1 MTPFL
6 KYVAHDIYTR
16 AQGDLAHT
24 VIVFPGK
31 RAGLFFN
38 RFLLEESQG
47 KPLFAPTCLT
57 LDELFGQLTDLRP
70 DDPIRLV
77 CLLHHIFC
85 EATGRNESIDSFYA
99 WGQLL
104 LSDFDDIDKNLV
116 EARGL
121 FTNLNDYQ
129 ALASP
134 HEWLTDEQCEVLE
147 KFFDGFRRE
156 GGDSDLRA
164 NFTRIWEVM
173 EPIYNRFHEQLR
185 QEGHASSGM
194 LCRDA
199 IEQFDASRLKA
210 ERYAFVGFN
219 VLNTVEQCL
228 FDRLKETGKA
238 LFYWDYD
245 RYYLDDPVQE
255 AGLFIRHN
263 IKRYGNALEE
273 QDFPDGA
280 SPYDNL
286 RRLPIIDV
294 VQAGTDNAQ
303 ASYAHD
309 WLMENLTE
317 DATDTA
323 VVLCNE
329 ELVQPVLQALPECI
343 RKVNVTMGY
352 PMTLT
357 TLFHDLKER
366 VCTPTND
373 EPAEWLRKLSE
384 DIDAMA
390 LPLKQLENRLQ
401 EEEEALYRAHLAV
414 NNLRRLVDDGT
425 LTAGHDLLERLLLGI
440 FRTTSIPFHG
450 EPAQGLQVM
459 GVLETR
465 NLDFRHLLLLSVNEG
480 MLPRKA
486 SEVSFIPYTLRRAFG
501 LTTIERQTAVY
512 AYYFYRMIQRA
523 ERLTIVCNNGTNG
536 LTQQVPSRFIT
547 QLMVEHG
554 AVVRHHQLS
563 SDSISATG
571 SGPIV
576 VPQTDETRRKL
587 REHFATTLPDGSK
600 KEKVSLLS
608 PTALNEFLTCRLKF
622 YLHYV
627 EGIKWNN
634 EDTEDVTVG
643 QFGTIFHRSIELAY
657 KRLTANGKS
666 IRRCDAEHLLDNEL
680 ELRKLVDEAF
690 RDTYF
695 KVGTDEEVVYDGI
708 HIINREAILIYLK
721 RLLAIDAAHAPFEY
735 VAGEQYVGEDIE
747 VKNANPKDAGPSFHV
762 RMGGI
767 VDRMDSKDSI
777 TRIIDY
783 KTGGNEDS
791 VKQVADLFDS
801 NGKSRKGKV
810 FQAFYYAWLLTRQ
823 QDRRGQQP
831 TPLSPALLYTRR
843 TVSTD
848 YNPCIRLDKE
858 PIRDFR
864 QEVYTEFDE
873 AMQTLLQDIFFSDTP
888 YTQVP
893 DEQKCKYCE
902 FCPVCNRHPNSF

>member
-6 KYVAHDIYTR
+6 KYVAHDLYTR
-16 AQGDLAHT
+16 SQGDLSHT
-24 VIVFPGK
+24 VVVFPGK

-47 KPLFAPTCLT
+47 KPLFAPTCVT
-57 LDELFGQLTDLRP
+57 LDELFRQLTDLRS

-77 CLLHHIFC
+77 CLLHRIFC
-85 EATGRNESIDSFYA
+85 EATGRDETIDSFYA

-116 EARGL
+116 EAKGL

-129 ALASP
+129 ALSAP

-147 KFFDGFRRE
+147 KFFNGFHRE
-156 GGDSDLRA
+156 DSNSELRE

-185 QEGHASSGM
+185 SEGHASNGM

-199 IEQFDASRLKA
+199 VEHFDATRLTA

-219 VLNTVEQCL
+219 VLNTVEQHL
-228 FDRLKETGKA
+228 FDNLKETGKA

-245 RYYLDDPVQE
+245 KYYLDNTVQE
-255 AGLFIRHN
+255 AGLFIRSN
-263 IKRYGNALEE
+263 IECYGNTLNE
-273 QDFPDGA
+273 QDYADGM

-286 RRLPIIDV
+286 RRLPAIDI
-294 VQAGTDNAQ
+294 VQANTDNAQ
-303 ASYAHD
+303 ASYVHD
-309 WLMENLTE
+309 WLTENLTD

-329 ELVQPVLQALPECI
+329 ALVQPVLQALPENV
-343 RKVNVTMGY
+343 KEVNVTMGY

-357 TLFHDLKER
+357 SVYHDLKER
-366 VCTPTND
+366 VSAPKD
-373 EPAEWLRKLSE
+373 DSPSEWLKALSK

-390 LPLKQLENRLQ
+390 KTLKQRENRLQ
-401 EEEEALYRAHLAV
+401 EEEETLYQAHLAV
-414 NNLRRLVDDGT
+414 NSLRRLVDDGT

-450 EPAQGLQVM
+450 EPAHGLQVM

-547 QLMVEHG
+547 QLMVEHE
-554 AVVRHHQLS
+554 AEIRHHSLLS
-563 SDSISATG
+563 ESKSAVDG
-571 SGPIV
+571 DAIV

-587 REHFATTLPDGSK
+587 REHFSTTMPDGTRK
-600 KEKVSLLS
+600 QKVPFLS
-608 PTALNEFLTCRLKF
+608 PTALNEYLTCRLKF
-622 YLHYV
+622 YLHHV
-627 EGIKWNN
+627 EGIKWND
-634 EDTEDVTVG
+634 EDTEDVTVA
-643 QFGTIFHRSIELAY
+643 QFGTLFHRSAELAY
-657 KRLTANGKS
+657 DHLTQEGKT
-666 IRRCDAEHLLDNEL
+666 IRKQDVEALLNNEIAL
-680 ELRKLVDEAF
+680 GKIVDQAF
-690 RDTYF
+690 RDKYF
-695 KVGTDEEVVYDGI
+695 KVGAEEEITYDGI

-721 RLLAIDAAHAPFEY
+721 RLLAIDASHAPFEY
-735 VAGEQYVGEDIE
+735 VAGEQCITEDVE
-747 VKNANPKDAGPSFHV
+747 VKGRDSTVRV
-762 RMGGI
+762 RMGGF
-767 VDRMDSKDSI
+767 VDRMDSKDGI

-783 KTGGNEDS
+783 KTGGNEES
-791 VKQVADLFDS
+791 VKQVENLFNRDE
-801 NGKSRKGKV
+801 KSRKSKV
-810 FQAFYYAWLLTRQ
+810 FQAFYYAWLLSRKQEKTAF
-823 QDRRGQQP
+823 
-831 TPLSPALLYTRR
+831 SPALLYTKK
-843 TVSTD
+843 TVTAD
-848 YNPCIRLDKE
+848 YNPCIKLDKQ
-858 PIRDFR
+858 PITDFR
-864 QEVYTEFDE
+864 TEAFD
-873 AMQTLLQDIFFSDTP
+873 AYDDGMKALLQEIFFSDEP
-888 YTQVP
+888 YTQVA
-893 DEQKCKYCE
+893 DEQKCKYCD
-902 FCPVCNRHPNSF
+902 FCPLCSRHPNEF